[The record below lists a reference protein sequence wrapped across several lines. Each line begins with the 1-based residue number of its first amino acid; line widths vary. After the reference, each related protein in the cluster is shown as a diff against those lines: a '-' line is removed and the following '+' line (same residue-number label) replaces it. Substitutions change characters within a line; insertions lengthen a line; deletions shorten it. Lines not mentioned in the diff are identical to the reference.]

1 MNQQNGLLD
10 SLCVL
15 REEKSRSI
23 SPENFTGEKGR
34 GGMAVEGTGKAAARE
49 LGQGWKISP
58 SVEIEAKGKL
68 TLADI
73 DGSGII
79 RHIWLT
85 CPHGDW
91 RCLILR
97 FYWDEEKEPSIEA
110 PLGDFFCMGWCEP
123 GLLQSLAVCV
133 NPSGGM
139 NCYWP
144 MPFRKHARIELENL
158 EERKSVIYYSIDYA
172 ETKVEE
178 DAPYLHAQFIRD
190 NPLEYGK
197 NHCIIEKAQGKGQ
210 YVGTYLAWGVNSCRW
225 WGEGEIKFFLD
236 GDGAFPTSCG
246 TGTED
251 YIGGAWNFE
260 YPKGEYCRFSTPY
273 SGLHQILRP
282 DGLYASQQRFGMY
295 RFHIA
300 DPIRFDEDLH
310 VEIQAIGWRSE
321 GRYLP
326 LQDDIASVGFWYQ
339 LEPHRPYRPL
349 PPLTRLEVN

>member
-139 NCYWP
+139 NCYCP
-144 MPFRKHARIELENL
+144 
-158 EERKSVIYYSIDYA
+158 
-172 ETKVEE
+172 
-178 DAPYLHAQFIRD
+178 
-190 NPLEYGK
+190 
-197 NHCIIEKAQGKGQ
+197 
-210 YVGTYLAWGVNSCRW
+210 
-225 WGEGEIKFFLD
+225 
-236 GDGAFPTSCG
+236 
-246 TGTED
+246 
-251 YIGGAWNFE
+251 
-260 YPKGEYCRFSTPY
+260 CRFGSMCG
-273 SGLHQILRP
+273 S
-282 DGLYASQQRFGMY
+282 S
-295 RFHIA
+295 
-300 DPIRFDEDLH
+300 
-310 VEIQAIGWRSE
+310 WRIWRKE
-321 GRYLP
+321 R
-326 LQDDIASVGFWYQ
+326 A
-339 LEPHRPYRPL
+339 
-349 PPLTRLEVN
+349 